1 MKNEPKEMV
10 DTQTITPDR
19 PMAWDVWQELAT
31 EDGVA
36 ASESDKT
43 RMIERH
49 KLVVNIIDVNSQQL
63 RCESAIAGLD
73 IERLTA
79 QRDTESANPSSE
91 AKAVLAALDK
101 KMIALSDQSQRL
113 STEREFLN
121 ASLSEFDA
129 VSAGEMAAPHVGRA

>member
-19 PMAWDVWQELAT
+19 PMAWDVWRELAT

-79 QRDTESANPSSE
+79 QRDSESANASSE
-91 AKAVLAALDK
+91 AKAVLAALEK
-101 KMIALSDQSQRL
+101 RMIALSDESQRL
-113 STEREFLN
+113 STQREFLN

-129 VSAGEMAAPHVGRA
+129 VSAGEMSAPHVGRA